1 MKSNKRIAG
10 LMAGVLV
17 VGGLVGIALS
27 SGAAQAESASLHLY
41 GQVNNNGLSGN
52 QDLSAGRNVA
62 LTVSPASA
70 GIGSSVEVQVTS
82 SNLNLCAG
90 PASGPGAN
98 AEELDAVIK
107 INGVEYVLR
116 GPQNDVSIL
125 ASAYAAA
132 PACNHTIFN
141 PGWVVSS
148 TPGNSSANTNG
159 ATNSAG
165 SVTSA
170 GTAIS
175 GAGNLGIGSTVF
187 TRSTGAVASYAQL
200 AAPAAAGNYTIDLEA
215 LNVNSIAGTSS
226 SSLYDEFDEV
236 VNLDSTGACFNS
248 VLCSGSAGPGGATNA
263 GATAGTGSF
272 YNNNTS
278 VYISAGFT
286 NQVVLTAVGPQVTV
300 TAQNLGATDSW
311 TSATVPTP
319 LTLGS
324 GGKPYIRV
332 NDVLNITGN
341 DQWGANKTYTGSQ
354 VTTFLNNN
362 TGIALAL
369 CPNSAT
375 EPFNT
380 SQGCSPS
387 VLTWGKPTSTGKVS
401 FPTGGITVSGG
412 VLQPFSVE
420 GTLWTQVGD
429 YAIWI
434 RACDLQTTAS
444 GGGIN
449 GGNDTKSCLYNPG
462 TGAGYTAG
470 YGPTQQVKIPIKL
483 LDNRSISTSSTIVS
497 TGSNFPATGVNW
509 YPGETVAVKGGVGG
523 ALVTSSTLATTN
535 SKVACSNG
543 TGTATITTNNALP
556 QTLAVGNYVA
566 VSALSNSAN
575 PGAFGGVGSPNSTN
589 AKIATLA
596 RNNTVTLAKTASA
609 STVAGT
615 WSNGLV
621 VNGQAVNLTGE
632 AYNISAATLQSD
644 IGTASTNAGVSGVT
658 YTVTGSSTAGFS
670 ILVTG
675 YSSLALAGSA
685 TSGTTETGQNAT
697 LSAYSQTGSTTGFAK
712 FTRSTVNTFTYVNG
726 AFVCGANGTDFDAAD
741 TTGVIKQAPGTV
753 SATDAAYSLTASS
766 TGTVGAQVQISDVTD
781 TELYAT
787 GIQTDLGASNP
798 APVQNY
804 AEGGAFSVSRD
815 NCVATAGACTT
826 QQTVNLTVAPGALT
840 QAAVLD
846 ASANS
851 NGSTNSSNTVVNFGS
866 ITSAVTTGSLSA
878 KLNPITVAD
887 ARGGTAGWS
896 LTATSTNFTD
906 ASSHT
911 INKSNLVTSPTCAAD
926 SGAPLSAGGTT
937 AGSAAQSFSSTVNLC
952 TKDTAVNSTTQ
963 SSGGKYNI
971 TAPLTLSIPAFQ
983 IAGTYSATV
992 TVTLV

>member
-41 GQVNNNGLSGN
+41 GQVNNNSLSGN
-52 QDLSAGRNVA
+52 QDLSTGRNVA

-70 GIGSSVEVQVTS
+70 GIGSSIEVQVTS
-82 SNLNLCAG
+82 SNLNLCNG
-90 PASGPGAN
+90 PAAAAGAN

-116 GPQNDVSIL
+116 GPQNDVSIA

-132 PACNHTIFN
+132 PACNHTVFN

-159 ATNSAG
+159 VVNSSG
-165 SVTSA
+165 TVTSA

-215 LNVNSIAGTSS
+215 LALNSLGTTTG
-226 SSLYDEFDEV
+226 LYDEFDQF
-236 VNLDSTGACFNS
+236 VNLDPTGACFNS
-248 VLCSGSAGPGGATNA
+248 ATCAGTAGPGGATNA
-263 GATAGTGSF
+263 GATAGYGSF

-278 VYISAGFT
+278 YYISAGFT
-286 NQVVLTAVGPQVTV
+286 NPVVLTAVGPQVTV

-324 GGKPYIRV
+324 GGKPYIRQ

-369 CPNSAT
+369 CPNAST
-375 EPFNT
+375 TPFDT

-401 FPTGGITVSGG
+401 FPAGGITVSGG

-420 GTLWTQVGD
+420 GTLWSQVGD

-497 TGSNFPATGVNW
+497 TGSNFPATGANW
-509 YPGETVAVKGGVGG
+509 YPGETVAVKGGVSG
-523 ALVTSSTLATTN
+523 ALVTTGGLATTN

-543 TGTATITTNNALP
+543 AATVTLTTNNPLP
-556 QTLAVGNYVA
+556 QTLATGNYVA

-596 RNNTVTLAKTASA
+596 RSNTITLAKTASA
-609 STVAGT
+609 STSAGT

-644 IGTASTNAGVSGVT
+644 IGTASTSAGVSGVT
-658 YTVTGSSTAGFS
+658 YSVTGSSTAGFS
-670 ILVTG
+670 IVVTG
-675 YSSLALAGSA
+675 YSSLALAGSS

-697 LSAYSQTGSTTGFAK
+697 LSAYTQTGSTTGFAK
-712 FTRSTVNTFTYVNG
+712 FTRSTVNTFTYTNG

-753 SATDAAYSLTASS
+753 SATDAAYNLTASS
-766 TGTVGAQVQISDVTD
+766 TGTVGGQVQISDVTD

-787 GIQTDLGASNP
+787 GIQTNLGASNP
-798 APVQNY
+798 TPVQNY
-804 AEGGAFSVSRD
+804 AEGGAFTVSRD

-826 QQTVNLTVAPGALT
+826 QQTVNLTVAPGSLT
-840 QAAVLD
+840 QAAALD
-846 ASANS
+846 NSANP

-866 ITSAVTTGSLSA
+866 ITSAVTTGSLTA

-963 SSGGKYNI
+963 SSGGQYNI

>member
-52 QDLSAGRNVA
+52 QDLTAGRNVA

-90 PASGPGAN
+90 PASGPAAN

-159 ATNSAG
+159 VTNSAG
-165 SVTSA
+165 TVTNA

-226 SSLYDEFDEV
+226 SNLYDEFDEV

-300 TAQNLGATDSW
+300 TAQNLGSTDSW

-449 GGNDTKSCLYNPG
+449 GGSDTKSCLYNPG

-497 TGSNFPATGVNW
+497 TGSNFAATGANW

-543 TGTATITTNNALP
+543 TGTATITTNNPLP

-589 AKIATLA
+589 AKIATLG
-596 RNNTVTLAKTASA
+596 RTNTITLAKTASA

-615 WSNGLV
+615 WSNGITIS
-621 VNGQAVNLTGE
+621 GQAINLTGE
-632 AYNISAATLQSD
+632 AYNVSAATLASD
-644 IGTASTNAGVSGVT
+644 LTTATSNAGLTGITYSVS
-658 YTVTGSSTAGFS
+658 GSSTAGFS
-670 ILVTG
+670 ITAAG
-675 YSSLALAGSA
+675 YSGSITVSAA
-685 TSGTTETGQNAT
+685 TTAT
-697 LSAYSQTGSTTGFAK
+697 LSGYSQTGSTSGYGK
-712 FTRSTVNTFTYVNG
+712 FTAPPTTNTFTYGTG
-726 AFVCGANGTDFDAAD
+726 AFVCGGNGTDFDAAD

-753 SATDAAYSLTASS
+753 SATDAAYNLTASS
-766 TGTVGAQVQISDVTD
+766 TGTVGGQVQISDVTD

-787 GIQTDLGASNP
+787 GIQSDLGVSNP
-798 APVQNY
+798 SPVQNY

-926 SGAPLSAGGTT
+926 SGSPLSAGGTT

>member
-41 GQVNNNGLSGN
+41 GQVNNNSLSGN

-62 LTVSPASA
+62 LTVSPTSA

-82 SNLNLCAG
+82 SNLNLCNG
-90 PASGPGAN
+90 PAASAGAN

-116 GPQNDVSIL
+116 GPQNDVSIA
-125 ASAYAAA
+125 ASSYAAA
-132 PACNHTIFN
+132 PACNHTVFN

-159 ATNSAG
+159 VTNSSG
-165 SVTSA
+165 TVTSA
-170 GTAIS
+170 GTAVS

-215 LNVNSIAGTSS
+215 LALNSLGTSTG
-226 SSLYDEFDEV
+226 LYDEFDQF
-236 VNLDSTGACFNS
+236 VNLDPTGACSNS
-248 VLCSGSAGPGGATNA
+248 ATCAGTAGPGGATNA
-263 GATAGTGSF
+263 GATAGYGSF

-278 VYISAGFT
+278 YYISAGFT

-324 GGKPYIRV
+324 GGKPYIRQ

-354 VTTFLNNN
+354 PATFLNNN
-362 TGIALAL
+362 TGIALNL
-369 CPNSAT
+369 CPNAST
-375 EPFNT
+375 TPFDT

-387 VLTWGKPTSTGKVS
+387 VLTWGKPSSTGKVS
-401 FPTGGITVSGG
+401 FPAGGITVSGG

-420 GTLWTQVGD
+420 GTLWSQVGD

-444 GGGIN
+444 GGAIN
-449 GGNDTKSCLYNPG
+449 GNNDTKSCLYNPG
-462 TGAGYTAG
+462 TGPGYTAG

-497 TGSNFPATGVNW
+497 TGSNFPATGANW

-523 ALVTSSTLATTN
+523 ALVTTGGLTTTN

-543 TGTATITTNNALP
+543 TGTVTITTNNPLP
-556 QTLAVGNYVA
+556 QTLATGNYVA
-566 VSALSNSAN
+566 VSGLSNSAN
-575 PGAFGGVGSPNSTN
+575 PGAFGGVGSPNSSN
-589 AKIATLA
+589 AKIASLGRT
-596 RNNTVTLAKTASA
+596 NTITLAKTASA
-609 STVAGT
+609 STSAGT
-615 WSNGLV
+615 WSNGITIS
-621 VNGQAVNLTGE
+621 GQAINLTGE
-632 AYNISAATLQSD
+632 AYNVSAATLASD
-644 IGTASTNAGVSGVT
+644 LTTATTNAGLTGITYSVS
-658 YTVTGSSTAGFS
+658 GSSTAGFT
-670 ILVTG
+670 ITAAG
-675 YSSLALAGSA
+675 YSGAITVSA
-685 TSGTTETGQNAT
+685 AATAT
-697 LSAYSQTGSTTGFAK
+697 LSGYTTTGSTVGFGK
-712 FTRSTVNTFTYVNG
+712 FTAPPTTNTFTYTNG

-753 SATDAAYSLTASS
+753 SATDVAYNLTASS
-766 TGTVGAQVQISDVTD
+766 TGTVGGQVQISDVTD

-787 GIQTDLGASNP
+787 GIQTNNGASNP
-798 APVQNY
+798 SPVQNY

-826 QQTVNLTVAPGALT
+826 QQTVNLTVAPGSLT
-840 QAAVLD
+840 QAAALD
-846 ASANS
+846 NSANP

-866 ITSAVTTGSLSA
+866 ITSAVTTGSLTA

-963 SSGGKYNI
+963 SSGGQYNI